1 MRHLLRPLRNQALI
15 PVIALK
21 ALPVKRSSETP
32 FLATCPC
39 SWRYCY
45 EGFGDCAIRFLHG
58 VSKMEMRSHG
68 FVMANQIDLKSLDE
82 QLERHL
88 NRAWTME
95 IGEEQEEAD
104 AGLFTISVFLSLF
117 FGATA
122 TMKESSRGLNDALKL
137 NASRVA
143 ALLVVYNQR
152 KSSYLSC
159 HAITIKVGGIS
170 HSSQKLYVS
179 ASSSAYAPDPKPC
192 EQSSRSTDQEVE
204 SHLVSVCSLR
214 AAASTRENVQNSV
227 DAHNRVVPEVSP
239 AADITPRAS
248 STRELVIFIPV

>member
-1 MRHLLRPLRNQALI
+1 MHHLLRPLRNQAPI

-117 FGATA
+117 FGVEGSGAA
-122 TMKESSRGLNDALKL
+122 SGDSGPLGRE
-137 NASRVA
+137 SRVPGVESR
-143 ALLVVYNQR
+143 LLVDVV
-152 KSSYLSC
+152 LS
-159 HAITIKVGGIS
+159 VG
-170 HSSQKLYVS
+170 VAE
-179 ASSSAYAPDPKPC
+179 ASSGDSGLF
-192 EQSSRSTDQEVE
+192 VE
-204 SHLVSVCSLR
+204 
-214 AAASTRENVQNSV
+214 
-227 DAHNRVVPEVSP
+227 
-239 AADITPRAS
+239 
-248 STRELVIFIPV
+248 